1 MCIVISKIVS
11 STYVLKFCAP
21 LLQRKIE
28 TFFLV
33 RENRKKYP
41 RIRTLVSPLSSCLS
55 PYIKFLYSLYYNIIL
70 CFTKTITFF
79 VFR

>member
-1 MCIVISKIVS
+1 MALEILHRLYTGIYVSVIHSSIILKKPSNPKKKSK
-11 STYVLKFCAP
+11 
-21 LLQRKIE
+21 KIPQDSD
-28 TFFLV
+28 LSI
-33 RENRKKYP
+33 P
-41 RIRTLVSPLSSCLS
+41 DPLSSCLS